1 MRTVV
6 GFRRGRI
13 ISIYVLFF
21 TLAKVLL
28 NLAFVVQLPAQSF
41 NVGRLGSAYVDLIQE
56 RLR

>member
-6 GFRRGRI
+6 GFRRGRN

-28 NLAFVVQLPAQSF
+28 NLAFVVQLPAKMF

-56 RLR
+56 RLH